1 MSVTCSVADNNI
13 SLSKSMGDS
22 LMYVLEETIGE
33 HMTPAVKQAW
43 QETYKELS
51 TDMIE
56 GFTRKGGK

>member
-1 MSVTCSVADNNI
+1 
-13 SLSKSMGDS
+13 MGDS

-56 GFTRKGGK
+56 GFTSKGGK